1 MKFRLQ
7 LAVLA
12 ALVPTAMA
20 QNQPSARPGEKAAAA
35 NATPAANSPV
45 TSPLTSPATTPA
57 TSPVTSGGGV
67 ATGKSKFRVVRS
79 ISGSA
84 GAQENGSYLVRDP
97 RTIFHIPQ
105 DHRVI
110 VYFEWEGPLG
120 PHHFEG
126 VWKSP
131 DGKITSVSDF
141 DYEAKQARFGGYWD
155 MLIAENTP
163 TGLWMVQALVDGE
176 LTGTHTFQVVAGASA
191 GGDTAAASAE
201 PMRSPL
207 APAAMYSKANA
218 STVAIENRNE
228 QGQLLNTGEG
238 FFVAPGMVLTAFQVI
253 DGASSLRVVGASGR
267 AIDTKIVAGWN
278 RRQDWAILQVA
289 GIEAPAFAVANV
301 DSWGVGDRCFYLDAA
316 GPGNRVIVATSVV
329 GKNTFPRSGDRIS
342 VGTSP
347 ANTGIGTALL
357 DEYGEVI
364 GVTGGGLVPG
374 VSTLESVRAG
384 VPANLLLA
392 GGIAVPAMATPM
404 SQISVPGSDAKTS
417 TLEELLQTG
426 QFVPPIVHR
435 EDILFGTMAREVR
448 HGKDGLVDA
457 LQEKYEFSRRD
468 GHAAVLLSLEP
479 TRKLKATTMISIYD
493 LDNKAVSQISA
504 DSSETPGGK
513 LLFLSKSLNV
523 GSLDTGV
530 YRLDVAI
537 NGSPVWRT
545 FFRITD

>member
-176 LTGTHTFQVVAGASA
+176 LLVKVTAGLY
-191 GGDTAAASAE
+191 
-201 PMRSPL
+201 P
-207 APAAMYSKANA
+207 
-218 STVAIENRNE
+218 
-228 QGQLLNTGEG
+228 
-238 FFVAPGMVLTAFQVI
+238 
-253 DGASSLRVVGASGR
+253 
-267 AIDTKIVAGWN
+267 
-278 RRQDWAILQVA
+278 
-289 GIEAPAFAVANV
+289 
-301 DSWGVGDRCFYLDAA
+301 
-316 GPGNRVIVATSVV
+316 
-329 GKNTFPRSGDRIS
+329 
-342 VGTSP
+342 
-347 ANTGIGTALL
+347 
-357 DEYGEVI
+357 
-364 GVTGGGLVPG
+364 
-374 VSTLESVRAG
+374 
-384 VPANLLLA
+384 
-392 GGIAVPAMATPM
+392 
-404 SQISVPGSDAKTS
+404 
-417 TLEELLQTG
+417 
-426 QFVPPIVHR
+426 
-435 EDILFGTMAREVR
+435 
-448 HGKDGLVDA
+448 
-457 LQEKYEFSRRD
+457 
-468 GHAAVLLSLEP
+468 
-479 TRKLKATTMISIYD
+479 
-493 LDNKAVSQISA
+493 
-504 DSSETPGGK
+504 
-513 LLFLSKSLNV
+513 
-523 GSLDTGV
+523 
-530 YRLDVAI
+530 
-537 NGSPVWRT
+537 
-545 FFRITD
+545 